1 MSLSDDIRKS
11 RNIKENSLSAYLT
24 ALRKIYR
31 TVEDNDNY
39 DSPSFNNAGF
49 LKKKHFNK
57 VMEFLNTLKLPTR
70 KNYLAAILVALTAND
85 KEEPIIQEY
94 RNHLETIATEY
105 QEQISSKKKSDKL
118 SNNWA
123 TMAELKKI
131 IIRYKRIIREK
142 KLESKETFNNSDFD
156 LYQRYL
162 VGSLYTL
169 LPPVR
174 NDYADMKVIS
184 FKDYNKLKDKNKNYL
199 VIVGKTKKFFSFGAY
214 KTSEVYGVKMVQ
226 IPAPL
231 NKIINNWLKYNKTGY
246 FIISKQKKPIT
257 DNGLT
262 KLLYKTFA
270 DTGKN
275 IGSTIIRHIYLSE
288 KYSDVND
295 EKEADAD
302 AMMHGL
308 NTQKDYVKK

>member
-184 FKDYNKLKDKNKNYL
+184 FK
-199 VIVGKTKKFFSFGAY
+199 
-214 KTSEVYGVKMVQ
+214 E
-226 IPAPL
+226 
-231 NKIINNWLKYNKTGY
+231 
-246 FIISKQKKPIT
+246 
-257 DNGLT
+257 
-262 KLLYKTFA
+262 
-270 DTGKN
+270 
-275 IGSTIIRHIYLSE
+275 
-288 KYSDVND
+288 
-295 EKEADAD
+295 
-302 AMMHGL
+302 
-308 NTQKDYVKK
+308 